1 MKLLDQLVE
10 ERAEISEA
18 QTGLVQRAADEER
31 DLTETED
38 TNLKELATR
47 AQKTQQKPKK
57 QTLELQ

>member
-10 ERAEISEA
+10 ERQTISET
-18 QTGLVQRAADEER
+18 QTGLVTRAADEER

-47 AQKTQQKPKK
+47 A
-57 QTLELQ
+57 E